1 MAGKKPLFSA
11 QDALALLG
19 AICISL
25 LAVYLFSKVQG
36 LQDWGY
42 AGVFFISLVSSAT
55 VFVPMPGF
63 AVVFAMGAFLNPLL
77 VGIAA
82 GIGSGLGE
90 ITGYLAGFAGHDAVM
105 RTKVFRQHKDGIEK
119 YGPLA
124 IFALA
129 FVPNPIFDVAGVAS
143 GAIRMPL
150 WKFLLATICGKMA
163 RYILL
168 AYIGG
173 FAYEFWQWG

>member
-1 MAGKKPLFSA
+1 MPKKTLFSR
-11 QDALALLG
+11 QDALALAG

-25 LAVYLFSKVQG
+25 LAMCLFSRVQG

-63 AVVFAMGAFLNPLL
+63 AIVFAMGAFLNPLL
-77 VGIAA
+77 VGVAA
-82 GIGSGLGE
+82 GVGSGLGE
-90 ITGYLAGFAGHDAVM
+90 MTGYLAGFAGHDAVM
-105 RTKVFRQHKDGIEK
+105 GTKLFRRHKEGIEK
-119 YGPLA
+119 YGLFG

-129 FVPNPIFDVAGVAS
+129 FVPNPVFDIAGVAA

-150 WKFLLATICGKMA
+150 WKFLLATIAGKTA

-168 AYIGG
+168 AYAGEI
-173 FAYEFWQWG
+173 AYAFWQWG

>member
-1 MAGKKPLFSA
+1 MGKKMLFSR
-11 QDALALLG
+11 QDALALSG
-19 AICISL
+19 AIAASL
-25 LAVYLFSKVQG
+25 IAMYLFSRVQG

-77 VGIAA
+77 VGVAA

-105 RTKVFRQHKDGIEK
+105 GSDVFRRHKEGIER

-129 FVPNPIFDVAGVAS
+129 FVPNPVFDIAGVAS

-150 WKFLLATICGKMA
+150 WKFLLATIAGKTA

-168 AYIGG
+168 AYAGG
-173 FAYEFWQWG
+173 IAYGFWQWG

>member
-1 MAGKKPLFSA
+1 MDKKPLFSK
-11 QDALALLG
+11 QDALALAG

-25 LAVYLFSKVQG
+25 LAMYLFSRVQG
-36 LQDWGY
+36 VQDWGY

-63 AVVFAMGAFLNPLL
+63 AIVFAMGAFLNPAL

-90 ITGYLAGFAGHDAVM
+90 TTGYLAGFAGHDAVM
-105 RTKVFRQHKDGIEK
+105 GTRLFRQHKDGIEK
-119 YGPLA
+119 YGLFA

-129 FVPNPIFDVAGVAS
+129 FVPNPVFDIAGVAA
-143 GAIRMPL
+143 GAIKMPL
-150 WKFLLATICGKMA
+150 WKFLLATICGKTA

-168 AYIGG
+168 AYAGG
-173 FAYEFWQWG
+173 IAYGFWQWG

>member
-1 MAGKKPLFSA
+1 MAKGKPLFSRK
-11 QDALALLG
+11 DALALAG

-25 LAVYLFSKVQG
+25 LAIYLFSQVQG

-42 AGVFFISLVSSAT
+42 AGVFVISLLSSAT
-55 VFVPMPGF
+55 IFVPLPGF

-77 VGIAA
+77 VGMAA
-82 GIGSGLGE
+82 GLGSGIGE
-90 ITGYLAGFAGHDAVM
+90 ISGYLAGFAGHDAVS
-105 RTKVFRQHKDGIEK
+105 RTRLFRQHKEGIGK

-129 FVPNPIFDVAGVAS
+129 FVPNPVFDVAGIAA

-150 WKFLLATICGKMA
+150 WKFALATIAGKTL
-163 RYILL
+163 RYVLL
-168 AYIGG
+168 AYAGEV
-173 FAYEFWQWG
+173 AYGWWHWA

>member
-1 MAGKKPLFSA
+1 MAKKPLFTRK
-11 QDALALLG
+11 DALALAG
-19 AICISL
+19 AIGISL
-25 LAVYLFSKVQG
+25 LAIFLFSRVG
-36 LQDWGY
+36 EMRHLGY
-42 AGVFFISLVSSAT
+42 FGIFVISLLSSAT
-55 VFVPMPGF
+55 VLLPMPGF

-90 ITGYLAGFAGHDAVM
+90 ISGYLAGFAGHDAVM
-105 RTKVFRQHKDGIEK
+105 RTEVFRRHRDGIEK

-129 FVPNPIFDVAGVAS
+129 FVPNPAFDVAGIAA
-143 GAIRMPL
+143 GAIKMPL
-150 WKFLLATICGKMA
+150 WKFVLATILGKTA

-168 AYIGG
+168 AYAGG
-173 FAYEFWQWG
+173 IAYGYWQWG

>member
-1 MAGKKPLFSA
+1 MAREAPIFSRK
-11 QDALALLG
+11 DALALAG
-19 AICISL
+19 AVCISL
-25 LAVYLFSKVQG
+25 LAMYLFSRVQG

-63 AVVFAMGAFLNPLL
+63 AIVFAMGAFLNPVL

-82 GIGSGLGE
+82 GVGSGIGE
-90 ITGYLAGFAGHDAVM
+90 LTGYLAGFAGHDAVQ
-105 RTKVFRQHKDGIEK
+105 RTRIFRQHKEGIEK

-129 FVPNPIFDVAGVAS
+129 FVPNPMFDVAGVAA
-143 GAIRMPL
+143 GAIKMPL
-150 WKFLLATICGKMA
+150 WKFLLATIAGKTL

-168 AYIGG
+168 AYAGG
-173 FAYEFWQWG
+173 IAYGFWQWG